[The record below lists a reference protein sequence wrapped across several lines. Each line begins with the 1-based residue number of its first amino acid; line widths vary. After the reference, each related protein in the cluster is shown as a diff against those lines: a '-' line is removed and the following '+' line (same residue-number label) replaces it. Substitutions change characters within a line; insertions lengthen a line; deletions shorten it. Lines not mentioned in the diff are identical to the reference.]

1 MDRHLQTRVPD
12 LETVRLE
19 ALELLLQLLQQAQV
33 SADQQA
39 EARESDFKVLQ
50 LVLEDRVSL
59 DAVDLLVSL
68 QASHLLVSLLLALVD
83 LPVALPALHLPL
95 AAVDS
100 RLGDRI

>member
-1 MDRHLQTRVPD
+1 MDRHPQTRALG

-19 ALELLLQLLQQAQV
+19 ALELLQPLQQAQV

-39 EARESDFKVLQ
+39 EARELDFKVLQ
-50 LVLEDRVSL
+50 LVLEDPDSL

-68 QASHLLVSLLLALVD
+68 QASHLLVSLHLASVAHPAVLL
-83 LPVALPALHLPL
+83 ALHLPL

-100 RLGDRI
+100 RLGDRT